1 MSFFN
6 TCFNTLIQ
14 LYMQARLFDSAFLK
28 IEEQLQK
35 NVQLNIPS
43 ATRFLTIFDKKHN
56 KCKFKSRLLGHS
68 NGGRKNTYTSTY
80 TRVGSTY
87 HIWSRSKHIYPIC
100 FSKISFKYAIL
111 MKFDRQIE
119 HHKNF
124 EKVCP
129 CLFQHQYFFAEVSI
143 FKHFGKI
150 FQNSPV

>member
-1 MSFFN
+1 ML
-6 TCFNTLIQ
+6 TIQ
-14 LYMQARLFDSAFLK
+14 ERSCK
-28 IEEQLQK
+28 TT
-35 NVQLNIPS
+35 

-124 EKVCP
+124 KKSMSLCFP
-129 CLFQHQYFFAEVSI
+129 TSI
-143 FKHFGKI
+143 FFCCSQHFLSISVKFFKI
-150 FQNSPV
+150 RLFDKNTVTFERKTQISLSTTRMKLSID

>member
-1 MSFFN
+1 ML
-6 TCFNTLIQ
+6 TIQ
-14 LYMQARLFDSAFLK
+14 ERSCK
-28 IEEQLQK
+28 TT
-35 NVQLNIPS
+35 

-129 CLFQHQYFFAEVSI
+129 CLFQHQYFFAEVNI

-150 FQNSPV
+150 FQNSPVWQKYCNFWTENANFFVCHQDEIEYWLI